1 MFIITYLYVSKMFY
15 VLVGVG
21 FQAYMGSH
29 KTFAKGVPWVYDR
42 VVTNTHIAYSATTG
56 KFVAPSKGLYIF
68 SYQTLSDHS
77 SGKLSYA
84 ALHANGKIKSYQ
96 ACDNG
101 GSRTWL
107 TCSTSAVVV
116 LDKGDVVYIA
126 DHVSTS
132 TIRGG
137 YTDFSGAKLN

>member
-42 VVTNTHIAYSATTG
+42 VVTNTHNAYSGTTG

-68 SYQTLSDHS
+68 SYQTLSDHA
-77 SGKLSYA
+77 SGKQSYG
-84 ALHANGKIKSYQ
+84 ALHVNGKIKSYQ

-101 GSRTWL
+101 GSRTW
-107 TCSTSAVVV
+107 TSCSTSAVVV
-116 LDKGDVVYIA
+116 LEKGDVVYIA
-126 DHVSTS
+126 DIYPTAS
-132 TIRGG
+132 IRSH
-137 YTDFSGAKLN
+137 YTAFSGAKLN

>member
-1 MFIITYLYVSKMFY
+1 MFIITRLYVSKMFY
-15 VLVGVG
+15 VLVG

-42 VVTNTHIAYSATTG
+42 VVTNTHNAYSATTG

-84 ALHANGKIKSYQ
+84 ALHANGKIKSNQ
-96 ACDNG
+96 EPV
-101 GSRTWL
+101 TM
-107 TCSTSAVVV
+107 TAVEP
-116 LDKGDVVYIA
+116 G
-126 DHVSTS
+126 
-132 TIRGG
+132 
-137 YTDFSGAKLN
+137 